1 MSVLRLIATLQ
12 CWMLTASHVMCHTG
26 MGAGSRLL
34 TPKAACGIRPQG
46 RQGVGF
52 MCSYSGTWEPDT
64 MSQRM
69 TALYAVPKKKPSKRR
84 TRIRKTAWMKRY
96 PINWKRP
103 MMLDM
108 FDIVKYTDGTLTKA
122 RTTHQGWLNLPNT
135 SLEGEHF
142 LTKEVRPR
150 W

>member
-96 PINWKRP
+96 PINWKRVCFP
-103 MMLDM
+103 RAPAYHPFVAHDARYVRHCQ
-108 FDIVKYTDGTLTKA
+108 IHRRYSYEGKNYTSRLA
-122 RTTHQGWLNLPNT
+122 
-135 SLEGEHF
+135 
-142 LTKEVRPR
+142 
-150 W
+150 